1 MDGPTLFQ
9 KLLDHHKLNPTSL
22 AKKVGRATLQSGYQR
37 FLEGGVQEPRR
48 NSLQPA
54 AEHFGVDVGAFY
66 SPELADSEWARVAGL
81 PPPIPGQGTM
91 GGAVFEA
98 AGSLRAPRPV
108 VVVGQAKLG
117 DNGYYEEISSATGAG
132 DGTVAAYSSDP
143 EAYALRVKGDSMFP
157 AIRDGWY
164 VVVEPNGNLVIGEF
178 ILVKLLTGQKMVKEL
193 LMQNEHG
200 ITVMSVN
207 GSTRRTIGREEID
220 NHHGL
225 QPVSSILPPSKWKP
239 V

>member
-1 MDGPTLFQ
+1 MNTLQ
-9 KLLDHHKLNPTSL
+9 ERLAEVLPSPPPRGMQAQIAKLCGVSGASVSAWFNNP
-22 AKKVGRATLQSGYQR
+22 KKVETISRAHAAIICTKFGLQVSPDWLAEGTL
-37 FLEGGVQEPRR
+37 PKM
-48 NSLQPA
+48 A
-54 AEHFGVDVGAFY
+54 
-66 SPELADSEWARVAGL
+66 
-81 PPPIPGQGTM
+81 PPMLGQGAM

-98 AGSLRAPRPV
+98 AGSLRPPRPV

-132 DGTVAAYSSDP
+132 DGTVGAYSSDP